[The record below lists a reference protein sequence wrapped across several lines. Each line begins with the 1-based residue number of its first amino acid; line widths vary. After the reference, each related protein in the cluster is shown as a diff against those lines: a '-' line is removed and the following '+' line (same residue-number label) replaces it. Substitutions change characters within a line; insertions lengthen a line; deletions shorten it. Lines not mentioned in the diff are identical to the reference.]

1 MGQIEYILGLERIDN
16 DIYRGPAVESKLTR
30 TFGGQVAAQALVA
43 ATETVED
50 DKAVHS
56 LHGYFVAAGKA
67 AEPTVFLVDRIRDGR
82 SFSSRQVRAVQDGE
96 TIFSMQASFHR
107 RDDVG
112 LEHSDVMRD
121 VPMPETFAN
130 DPSTLPA
137 SSRMLLEEWGD
148 WDIHVV
154 PADHYEHNKYSS
166 SQQVVW
172 FRSRRPLPDDETFHV
187 CTLAY
192 MSDMTLLHSSLVP
205 HAGHKVQ
212 MASLDHAMWFLRP
225 FRADEWLLY
234 DQVSPSASAGRAL
247 THGRIFDRAGN
258 LVAMVTQEGL
268 TRTLRPG
275 HDPLPV
281 KRPQAQ

>member
-1 MGQIEYILGLERIDN
+1 VSTIDQILSLERIDEL
-16 DIYRGPAVESKLTR
+16 IFRGDPVESALTR

-43 ATETVED
+43 ATETIT

-56 LHGYFVAAGKA
+56 LHGYFVAPGKA
-67 AEPTVFLVDRIRDGR
+67 DQPTVYLVDPIRDGR
-82 SFSSRQVRAVQDGE
+82 SFSSRQVRAIQDGE

-107 RDDVG
+107 RGDVG
-112 LEHSDVMRD
+112 PEHSDLMRD
-121 VPMPETFAN
+121 VPDPETLPV
-130 DPSTLPA
+130 DPSTMPV
-137 SSRMLLEEWGD
+137 SSRALLEEWGD
-148 WDIHVV
+148 WDIRVV
-154 PADHYEHNKYSS
+154 PSDRYEHNPYTP

-172 FRSRRPLPDDETFHV
+172 FRSKRPLPDDETLHV

-205 HAGHKVQ
+205 HPGHKVQ

-225 FRADEWLLY
+225 FRTDEWLLY

-268 TRTLRPG
+268 TRTLREGAQSVPSR
-275 HDPLPV
+275 
-281 KRPQAQ
+281 RPED